1 MVGVSKIITIRMKD
15 EDKDVAGAMMNR
27 RTRRMRWLA

>member
-15 EDKDVAGAMMNR
+15 EDKDVAGAMNR